1 MEENTEASQPSLM
14 DPKMAL
20 TQIEE
25 ASDRLLTAVLAT
37 VRDFEQEA
45 PGDAITV
52 FKTAQRMGFDLA
64 RFEGSMVA
72 HAAFIAITKE
82 ALYLSGYSEINGRS
96 LKRRK

>member
-1 MEENTEASQPSLM
+1 MEENRD
-14 DPKMAL
+14 DPRTVLA
-20 TQIEE
+20 QIEE

-45 PGDAITV
+45 PGETITV

-82 ALYLSGYSEINGRS
+82 ALYLSGYSEVGAQKHARS
-96 LKRRK
+96 APRSK

>member
-1 MEENTEASQPSLM
+1 MEENTEASQVL
-14 DPKMAL
+14 A
-20 TQIEE
+20 QIEE

-45 PGDAITV
+45 PGETITV

-82 ALYLSGYSEINGRS
+82 ALYLSGYSEVGAQKRS
-96 LKRRK
+96 K